1 MAVSG
6 DNIDVVRRGA
16 EARSAGRFGEWI
28 DTLDPNIEWDISG
41 YPLPDF
47 PERGSGRDLFIAH
60 VTKYWSRWNDYAQTV
75 ERTIEAG
82 DDEPTKPQLDVF
94 QMLSGQLE
102 EQLKKWA
109 QLKKEDVAKG
119 TELLAD
125 DVGLA
130 THGRTSHE

>member
-1 MAVSG
+1 MAVTR
-6 DNIDVVRRGA
+6 DNIEVVRRGA
-16 EARSAGRFGEWI
+16 EARSSGRFGEWI

-82 DDEPTKPQLDVF
+82 DDVLVILRERGRRRNSDAAVEREIATIWTVRNGVRVRFRAFERPRDA
-94 QMLSGQLE
+94 
-102 EQLKKWA
+102 LKA
-109 QLKKEDVAKG
+109 AGIDE
-119 TELLAD
+119 
-125 DVGLA
+125 
-130 THGRTSHE
+130 